1 MSHPPTIATA
11 SPSELPPSGGEIK
24 TWGDRRTG
32 RVGLVC
38 RLADGRELWAGM
50 LTPQEALRL
59 AGDLLNAEND
69 ARGTKEGGRC

>member
-1 MSHPPTIATA
+1 MSTVATA
-11 SPSELPPSGGEIK
+11 SPSEPPPSGGGGEIK

-59 AGDLLNAEND
+59 AGDLLNAENE
-69 ARGTKEGGRC
+69 ARGTKG